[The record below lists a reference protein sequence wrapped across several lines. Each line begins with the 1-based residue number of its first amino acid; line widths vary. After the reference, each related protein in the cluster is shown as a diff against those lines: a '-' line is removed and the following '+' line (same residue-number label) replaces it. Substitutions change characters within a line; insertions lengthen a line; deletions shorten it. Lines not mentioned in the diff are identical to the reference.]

1 MALMTC
7 NACVCH
13 AEQDIDMGG
22 CVLQLAASGPPWRAR
37 AAIRPHL
44 RCALFNSQ
52 YQIVQVVSQ
61 TDIMRYLH
69 EHKDTIRDAMK
80 TKLMDVPGAHSMA
93 LALSQFV
100 CTSCRYHGEEH

>member
-1 MALMTC
+1 MQSRISIWEVVYSSLLHPDRRGAP
-7 NACVCH
+7 
-13 AEQDIDMGG
+13 EPP
-22 CVLQLAASGPPWRAR
+22 SGRTSAVHHR
-37 AAIRPHL
+37 I
-44 RCALFNSQ
+44 ALFNSQ